1 MQYKLSENIDSN
13 KVFLVNFSELEGRLD
28 PSVYKPHFQFYSN
41 KYRNKRLSDIAW
53 IDPLYDFRNVEE
65 MSFIPMDAIDSTNGV
80 VSYMEIKKKDEIK
93 GYTKFQEGDILWAKI
108 TPCMQNGK
116 SAIAKNLLN
125 GCGCGST
132 EFYVIRSKDEKIVKQ
147 EYLLFL
153 LRDERILNAAMNF
166 FGGSAGQQ
174 RVSPLFLNSFNVPI
188 PEIEEQRYMCEIAS
202 HAQCLKMEKEFKA
215 ETLLNSIN
223 NYLFRVLGIEFHQ
236 TYALLLKDRMF
247 VVNFSEVSGGRFDPK
262 QYSPSIM
269 QLKHSLLKSCY
280 PKLKLKDLV
289 TNSSSGEWGKDELE
303 EIDEDKYTK
312 CLVIRATEFD
322 NTYNLRLDNS
332 RAKYRW
338 IEKTKLLKMNIQKND
353 LLIEKSGGSE
363 DQPVGRISILTDE
376 ILKGDQIA
384 YSNFIHKITVK
395 GINPLYLYFYLKTMH
410 NIKITDSMQ
419 SQTNGIRNL
428 IMSEYF
434 NQTIIVPPMEKQQ
447 EIVDHIT
454 NIWNKAKA
462 LQEEG
467 KAILEEAKREVESM
481 IIGK

>member
-1 MQYKLSENIDSN
+1 
-13 KVFLVNFSELEGRLD
+13 
-28 PSVYKPHFQFYSN
+28 
-41 KYRNKRLSDIAW
+41 
-53 IDPLYDFRNVEE
+53 
-65 MSFIPMDAIDSTNGV
+65 
-80 VSYMEIKKKDEIK
+80 
-93 GYTKFQEGDILWAKI
+93 
-108 TPCMQNGK
+108 MQNGK

-132 EFYVIRSKDEKIVKQ
+132 EFYVIRSKDERIVKQ

-188 PEIEEQRYMCEIAS
+188 PEIEEQRRMCEIAS

-215 ETLLNSIN
+215 ETLLNSID

-236 TYALLLKDRMF
+236 TYAPLLKDRMF
-247 VVNFSEVSGGRFDPK
+247 VVNFSKVSGGRFDPK
-262 QYSPSIM
+262 QYSTSIM

-303 EIDEDKYTK
+303 EIDKDKYIK

-338 IEKTKLLKMNIQKND
+338 IEKSKLLKMNIQEND

-363 DQPVGRISILTDE
+363 DQPVGRISILTDD
-376 ILKGDQIA
+376 ILKGYQIA
-384 YSNFIHKITVK
+384 YGNFINKITVK
-395 GINPLYLYFYLKTMH
+395 GINPLYLYYYLKTMH
-410 NIKITDSMQ
+410 NTKITDSMQ

-454 NIWNKAKA
+454 NMRNQAKA

-467 KAILEEAKREVESM
+467 KAILEEAKKKVESM
-481 IIGK
+481 IIGKA